1 MTKTRST
8 TSKQNSKLTTKPS
21 ETKTIAIPTHLIE
34 LITFLH
40 EANKIQFDL
49 TKELLS
55 RMEDDKS
62 INHYLITLPSSRRHP
77 SSGRSTSQD
86 PFPTTDY
93 QANKQT
99 AVYRGSSRTIFG

>member
-8 TSKQNSKLTTKPS
+8 TAKQNNKPKTKLT
-21 ETKTIAIPTHLIE
+21 ETKVIAIPKHLIE

-62 INHYLITLPSSRRHP
+62 IN
-77 SSGRSTSQD
+77 Q
-86 PFPTTDY
+86 
-93 QANKQT
+93 
-99 AVYRGSSRTIFG
+99 

>member
-8 TSKQNSKLTTKPS
+8 TATQNSKPKTNPT
-21 ETKTIAIPTHLIE
+21 ETKIIAIPKHLIE

-62 INHYLITLPSSRRHP
+62 TN
-77 SSGRSTSQD
+77 Q
-86 PFPTTDY
+86 
-93 QANKQT
+93 
-99 AVYRGSSRTIFG
+99 

>member
-8 TSKQNSKLTTKPS
+8 TAKQTKPTTKPT
-21 ETKTIAIPTHLIE
+21 EIKTIAIPKHLIE

-62 INHYLITLPSSRRHP
+62 IN
-77 SSGRSTSQD
+77 Q
-86 PFPTTDY
+86 
-93 QANKQT
+93 
-99 AVYRGSSRTIFG
+99 

>member
-8 TSKQNSKLTTKPS
+8 TIKQNKKPKTRPT
-21 ETKTIAIPTHLIE
+21 ETKIIAIPKHLIE

-55 RMEDDKS
+55 RMEDD
-62 INHYLITLPSSRRHP
+62 NT
-77 SSGRSTSQD
+77 
-86 PFPTTDY
+86 
-93 QANKQT
+93 NKQ
-99 AVYRGSSRTIFG
+99 

>member
-8 TSKQNSKLTTKPS
+8 TAKQNSTTKTKAT
-21 ETKTIAIPTHLIE
+21 ETKVIAIPKHLIE

-55 RMEDDKS
+55 RMEDGNS
-62 INHYLITLPSSRRHP
+62 IN
-77 SSGRSTSQD
+77 Q
-86 PFPTTDY
+86 
-93 QANKQT
+93 
-99 AVYRGSSRTIFG
+99 

>member
-8 TSKQNSKLTTKPS
+8 TAKQNNKPKTKLT
-21 ETKTIAIPTHLIE
+21 ETKIITLPKHLIE

-55 RMEDDKS
+55 RMEDD
-62 INHYLITLPSSRRHP
+62 N
-77 SSGRSTSQD
+77 STNQ
-86 PFPTTDY
+86 
-93 QANKQT
+93 
-99 AVYRGSSRTIFG
+99 

>member
-8 TSKQNSKLTTKPS
+8 TAKQNNKPKTKS
-21 ETKTIAIPTHLIE
+21 TEIKTIVIPKHLID
-34 LITFLH
+34 LISFLH

-62 INHYLITLPSSRRHP
+62 IN
-77 SSGRSTSQD
+77 Q
-86 PFPTTDY
+86 
-93 QANKQT
+93 
-99 AVYRGSSRTIFG
+99 

>member
-8 TSKQNSKLTTKPS
+8 TAKHNSPTTTKTTET
-21 ETKTIAIPTHLIE
+21 ETKVIAIPKHLIE

-62 INHYLITLPSSRRHP
+62 TN
-77 SSGRSTSQD
+77 Q
-86 PFPTTDY
+86 
-93 QANKQT
+93 
-99 AVYRGSSRTIFG
+99 

>member
-8 TSKQNSKLTTKPS
+8 TAKQNSKLKTKTT
-21 ETKTIAIPTHLIE
+21 ETKVIAIPKDLIE

-62 INHYLITLPSSRRHP
+62 IN
-77 SSGRSTSQD
+77 Q
-86 PFPTTDY
+86 
-93 QANKQT
+93 
-99 AVYRGSSRTIFG
+99 

>member
-8 TSKQNSKLTTKPS
+8 TIKQNNTPKTKPK
-21 ETKTIAIPTHLIE
+21 ETKIIAIPKHLIE

-55 RMEDDKS
+55 RMKDD
-62 INHYLITLPSSRRHP
+62 NT
-77 SSGRSTSQD
+77 
-86 PFPTTDY
+86 
-93 QANKQT
+93 NKQ
-99 AVYRGSSRTIFG
+99 

>member
-8 TSKQNSKLTTKPS
+8 TAKQNSKPKTKTT
-21 ETKTIAIPTHLIE
+21 ETKVIAIPKHLIE
-34 LITFLH
+34 LITLLH

-62 INHYLITLPSSRRHP
+62 TN
-77 SSGRSTSQD
+77 Q
-86 PFPTTDY
+86 
-93 QANKQT
+93 
-99 AVYRGSSRTIFG
+99 

>member
-8 TSKQNSKLTTKPS
+8 TAKQNSKPK
-21 ETKTIAIPTHLIE
+21 TKTTETRVSAIPKDLIE

-62 INHYLITLPSSRRHP
+62 IN
-77 SSGRSTSQD
+77 Q
-86 PFPTTDY
+86 
-93 QANKQT
+93 
-99 AVYRGSSRTIFG
+99 

>member
-8 TSKQNSKLTTKPS
+8 TAKQNSPTKTKTT
-21 ETKTIAIPTHLIE
+21 ETKVIAIPKYLIE
-34 LITFLH
+34 LITLLH

-62 INHYLITLPSSRRHP
+62 TN
-77 SSGRSTSQD
+77 Q
-86 PFPTTDY
+86 
-93 QANKQT
+93 
-99 AVYRGSSRTIFG
+99 

>member
-8 TSKQNSKLTTKPS
+8 TAKQNSKPKTKTT
-21 ETKTIAIPTHLIE
+21 ETKVIAIPKHLID

-49 TKELLS
+49 TKELLN

-62 INHYLITLPSSRRHP
+62 VN
-77 SSGRSTSQD
+77 Q
-86 PFPTTDY
+86 
-93 QANKQT
+93 
-99 AVYRGSSRTIFG
+99 